1 MFVNFYNSIWYLC
14 HLARKFIS
22 IIWKNFIYCHSQKLC
37 IFFAS
42 KLNGLISH
50 FMSSHTSKN
59 SLSFFCRL
67 CFIYP
72 LFVPYFMDIPRIELG
87 NVLGIPM
94 TGKSFQYF
102 LGLQVKKP
110 KFSVLI
116 KFIYVFDLR

>member
-50 FMSSHTSKN
+50 FMASHTSKN
-59 SLSFFCRL
+59 SLSFFLQIVLYLPTFCT
-67 CFIYP
+67 
-72 LFVPYFMDIPRIELG
+72 LFYGYSKNRIGKCSRNSYDWKVIPVFSG
-87 NVLGIPM
+87 
-94 TGKSFQYF
+94 TAGK
-102 LGLQVKKP
+102 KT